1 MSRIVASSLL
11 GNILEETGHFSIRRE
26 KLACKRESVLGPSFQ
41 PVGVRLMPK
50 V

>member
-26 KLACKRESVLGPSFQ
+26 KLACKPGLDIATNTVAFAT
-41 PVGVRLMPK
+41 
-50 V
+50 